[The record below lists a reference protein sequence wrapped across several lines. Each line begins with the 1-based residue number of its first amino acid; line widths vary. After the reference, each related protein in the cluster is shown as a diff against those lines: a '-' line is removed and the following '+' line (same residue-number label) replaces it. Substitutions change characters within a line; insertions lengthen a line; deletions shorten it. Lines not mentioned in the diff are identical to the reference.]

1 MQPQELKE
9 SMLALASA
17 VGPFTSWLSEKLWIQ
32 AVQQACWD
40 CQQLLCL
47 AHAFTPPRLE
57 AAITRLMYY
66 GVEDLASLRFVLEQ
80 DLDQATRRYDADLDG
95 QLHLPLENPHLS
107 CPSVKRMC
115 DPIY

>member
-1 MQPQELKE
+1 MQPQEAKD

-32 AVQQACWD
+32 AMRQTCWD

-47 AHAFTPPRLE
+47 ARSFSPLRLE
-57 AAITRLMYY
+57 AAIARLTLY

-80 DLDQATRRYDADLDG
+80 DLDQVARRHDADLDG
-95 QLHLPLENPHLS
+95 QLHLPLESPRL
-107 CPSVKRMC
+107 
-115 DPIY
+115 

>member
-32 AVQQACWD
+32 AMRETCWD

-47 AHAFTPPRLE
+47 ARTFSPPRLE
-57 AAITRLMYY
+57 AAIARMTLY

-80 DLDQATRRYDADLDG
+80 DLDQVPRRYDADLDG
-95 QLHLPLENPHLS
+95 QLHLPLESPRL
-107 CPSVKRMC
+107 
-115 DPIY
+115 

>member
-32 AVQQACWD
+32 AASQACWD

-47 AHAFTPPRLE
+47 GRSFSPSRLE
-57 AAITRLMYY
+57 AAIARLTLY
-66 GVEDLASLRFVLEQ
+66 GVEDLASLRFILEQ
-80 DLDQATRRYDADLDG
+80 DLDQVARRYDADLDG
-95 QLHLPLENPHLS
+95 QLHLPLESPRL
-107 CPSVKRMC
+107 
-115 DPIY
+115 

>member
-32 AVQQACWD
+32 AMRETCWD

-47 AHAFTPPRLE
+47 ARTFSPPRLE
-57 AAITRLMYY
+57 AAIARLTLY

-80 DLDQATRRYDADLDG
+80 DLDQVAQRYDANLDG
-95 QLHLPLENPHLS
+95 QLHLPLESPRL
-107 CPSVKRMC
+107 
-115 DPIY
+115 

>member
-1 MQPQELKE
+1 MQPHELKE

-32 AVQQACWD
+32 AMRETCWD

-47 AHAFTPPRLE
+47 ARTFSPPRLE
-57 AAITRLMYY
+57 AAIARLTLY

-80 DLDQATRRYDADLDG
+80 DLDQVPRRYDADLDG
-95 QLHLPLENPHLS
+95 QLHLPLESPRL
-107 CPSVKRMC
+107 
-115 DPIY
+115 

>member
-1 MQPQELKE
+1 MQPQEAKE

-32 AVQQACWD
+32 AMRETCWD

-47 AHAFTPPRLE
+47 ARTFSPPRLE
-57 AAITRLMYY
+57 AAIARLTLY

-80 DLDQATRRYDADLDG
+80 DLDQVSRRYDADLDG
-95 QLHLPLENPHLS
+95 QLHLPLESPRL
-107 CPSVKRMC
+107 
-115 DPIY
+115 

>member
-1 MQPQELKE
+1 MQPKELME

-17 VGPFTSWLSEKLWIQ
+17 VGPFTSWLSEKLWMQ

-47 AHAFTPPRLE
+47 ARTFSPPRLE
-57 AAITRLMYY
+57 AAIARLTYY

-80 DLDQATRRYDADLDG
+80 DLDQAARRYDADLDG
-95 QLHLPLENPHLS
+95 QLHLPLESPRL
-107 CPSVKRMC
+107 
-115 DPIY
+115 

>member
-32 AVQQACWD
+32 AMRETCWD

-47 AHAFTPPRLE
+47 ARTFSPPRLE
-57 AAITRLMYY
+57 AAIARLTLY

-80 DLDQATRRYDADLDG
+80 DLDRVARRYDADLDG
-95 QLHLPLENPHLS
+95 QLHLPLESPRL
-107 CPSVKRMC
+107 
-115 DPIY
+115 

>member
-1 MQPQELKE
+1 MQPHELKE

-32 AVQQACWD
+32 AMRETCWD

-47 AHAFTPPRLE
+47 ARTFSPPRLE
-57 AAITRLMYY
+57 AAIARLTLY

-80 DLDQATRRYDADLDG
+80 DLDQVARRYDADLDG
-95 QLHLPLENPHLS
+95 QLHLPLESPRL
-107 CPSVKRMC
+107 
-115 DPIY
+115 

>member
-17 VGPFTSWLSEKLWIQ
+17 VGPFTSWLSERLWIQ
-32 AVQQACWD
+32 AMRETCWD

-47 AHAFTPPRLE
+47 ARTFSPPRLE
-57 AAITRLMYY
+57 AAIARLTLY

-80 DLDQATRRYDADLDG
+80 DLDQVARRYDADLDG
-95 QLHLPLENPHLS
+95 QLHLPLESPRL
-107 CPSVKRMC
+107 
-115 DPIY
+115 